1 MIFIPCRG
9 GISHNP
15 AEWAEP
21 QHITAGAKVLVDVIW
36 ALANKPG

>member
-21 QHITAGAKVLVDVIW
+21 GHITAGAQVLANVIW
-36 ALANKPG
+36 QLVR